1 MASHVSTQPAPG
13 TIRFSAD
20 FAANVPRYQ
29 TLIRR
34 QPLMRWAKAFRL
46 EEDLEQLTLL
56 ELARV
61 EPRFDPTRAASN
73 AHFFS
78 AVVASRVSDSF
89 RLLKRQHRD
98 VVDDKHVSLNDDYG
112 SDGDGDGE
120 ELGARI
126 FVDETGPD
134 VVVADA
140 MRRQAVTAL
149 RAAIEHLST
158 RQREVIELVLGD
170 LTDAEIAA
178 QLGVSVQAVNKTKL
192 AAIANLK
199 QLVPAGH
206 ASA

>member
-1 MASHVSTQPAPG
+1 MASRVSTQPAPG
-13 TIRFSAD
+13 AIRFSAD

-29 TLIRR
+29 ALIRR

-73 AHFFS
+73 EHFFS
-78 AVVASRVSDSF
+78 AVVASRVSDSV

-98 VVDDKHVSLNDDYG
+98 VVDDKHVSLNNDNG
-112 SDGDGDGE
+112 SEGE
-120 ELGARI
+120 EPGAHF

-134 VVVADA
+134 TVVADA
-140 MRRQAVTAL
+140 MHHQAVTAL
-149 RAAIEHLST
+149 HAAIEHLST